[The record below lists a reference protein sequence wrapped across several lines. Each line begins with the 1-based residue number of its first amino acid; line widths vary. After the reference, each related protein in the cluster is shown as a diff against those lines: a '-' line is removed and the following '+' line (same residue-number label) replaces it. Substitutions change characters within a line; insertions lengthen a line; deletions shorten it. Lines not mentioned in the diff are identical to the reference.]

1 MLEIVKREKEISRS
15 RIKKIEAVAKFKRV
29 VNKSAEVILQTY
41 TTATIVEVIRAT
53 SNLSVTDLARF
64 KRDSRVHLLN
74 WLVWTTFFS
83 RESIRRNIN
92 NLN

>member
-41 TTATIVEVIRAT
+41 TTATTVEVI
-53 SNLSVTDLARF
+53 F
-64 KRDSRVHLLN
+64 M
-74 WLVWTTFFS
+74 
-83 RESIRRNIN
+83 SILIQEKYHAVSN
-92 NLN
+92 NLRRRQNIINRQKTSAKQI